1 MIIPDANLLLY
12 ACDSSSPF
20 HRAAS
25 GWWSGCL
32 SDNETVGLVPVVL
45 LAFVRIGTSAAA
57 FSDPLTPTEA
67 SAEVRR
73 WLQRAVTTVIETD
86 NADLEQAL
94 TLIERTGAG
103 GGLATDALI
112 AALGIRHRAVIHTAD
127 TDFARFPGVK
137 WFNPITGRRG

>member
-12 ACDSSSPF
+12 ASDSSSPF
-20 HRAAS
+20 HRAAT

-32 SDNETVGLVPVVL
+32 SGNETVGLVPVVL

-57 FSDPLTPTEA
+57 FSDPLTPREA

-73 WLQRAVTTVIETD
+73 WLQRTVTMVIE
-86 NADLEQAL
+86 ADAADMEQAL
-94 TLIERTGAG
+94 TFIERAGTG

-112 AALGIRHRAVIHTAD
+112 AALGIRHRAVVHTAD
-127 TDFARFPGVK
+127 ADFARFPGVE
-137 WFNPITGRRG
+137 WLNPITGRRG

>member
-45 LAFVRIGTSAAA
+45 LAFVRTGTSAAA

-127 TDFARFPGVK
+127 ADFARFPGVK

>member
-1 MIIPDANLLLY
+1 MV
-12 ACDSSSPF
+12 
-20 HRAAS
+20 
-25 GWWSGCL
+25 GCL

-73 WLQRAVTTVIETD
+73 WLQRAVTTGYR
-86 NADLEQAL
+86 NRQRGPGAGADAH
-94 TLIERTGAG
+94 RAYGAG

>member
-12 ACDSSSPF
+12 AGDSSSPF
-20 HRAAS
+20 HRAAA
-25 GWWSGCL
+25 GWWSECL
-32 SDNETVGLVPVVL
+32 SGNETVGLVPVVL

-57 FSDPLTPTEA
+57 FSDPLTPREA
-67 SAEVRR
+67 SAEVQR
-73 WLQRAVTTVIETD
+73 WLQRTVTMVIE
-86 NADLEQAL
+86 ADTADMEQAL
-94 TLIERTGAG
+94 AFIESAGTG

-127 TDFARFPGVK
+127 ADFARFPGVK

>member
-12 ACDSSSPF
+12 ASDSSSPF
-20 HRAAS
+20 HRAATA
-25 GWWSGCL
+25 WWSGCL
-32 SDNETVGLVPVVL
+32 SGNETVGLVSVVL

-57 FSDPLTPTEA
+57 FSDPLTPLEA
-67 SAEVRR
+67 SREIRR
-73 WLQRAVTTVIETD
+73 WLQRAVTTVIEAD
-86 NADLEQAL
+86 GADLEQAL

-127 TDFARFPGVK
+127 ADFARFPGVK

>member
-12 ACDSSSPF
+12 ASDSSSPF
-20 HRAAS
+20 HRAAAR
-25 GWWSGCL
+25 WWSECL
-32 SDNETVGLVPVVL
+32 NGDETVGLVPVVA
-45 LAFVRIGTSAAA
+45 LAFVRIGTSATAYGN
-57 FSDPLTPTEA
+57 PLTATEA

-73 WLQRAVTTVIETD
+73 WLGRSVTTVIDADGTD
-86 NADLEQAL
+86 LDQAL
-94 TLIERTGAG
+94 ALVESTGAG

-127 TDFARFPGVK
+127 ADFARFPGVK